1 MAFAG
6 VSLIVDGELC
16 DQTMA
21 PIDARADRGYHMLVI
36 EGYSR
41 SKDTPPTGEYIKSRP
56 FLVGGHRWR
65 IDYYPNG
72 FDEDDEEFIA
82 VFLVRDEDVEGQEVK
97 AQAVFSFIDQPE
109 FRMSTRVRKCQI
121 PAHRRHGEKQFIRR
135 DTLEASSHL
144 KDDSFIIR
152 CDVVVINAPAD
163 ASTDKVAGETP
174 PSDMQ
179 SHLSNLL
186 LSDEGADITF
196 KVGGQTFPAH
206 RCVLAAR
213 SSVFKEQLFGA
224 TTVTKSNIVEIND
237 MEAEIFYALLVF
249 IYTDSFPDWDRLEDE
264 EDDESGEE
272 EEGYE
277 LADEYA
283 MWLLQLI
290 EAADRYALQRLKLIC
305 AEQLVEYTD
314 MDRVADIIVVA
325 ERRQCRLLKD
335 SCVEL
340 IKSHSSLYTVFT
352 VDSLDQII
360 RTCSPSVLN
369 ELLSKFAT

>member
-72 FDEDDEEFIA
+72 FEEDDEEFIA

-196 KVGGQTFPAH
+196 K
-206 RCVLAAR
+206 
-213 SSVFKEQLFGA
+213 
-224 TTVTKSNIVEIND
+224 
-237 MEAEIFYALLVF
+237 
-249 IYTDSFPDWDRLEDE
+249 
-264 EDDESGEE
+264 
-272 EEGYE
+272 
-277 LADEYA
+277 
-283 MWLLQLI
+283 LI
-290 EAADRYALQRLKLIC
+290 EAADMYDLQRLKLIC
-305 AEQLVEYTD
+305 AEQLVEYTY
-314 MDRVADIIVVA
+314 MGRVADIIVLA
-325 ERRQCRLLKD
+325 ERRRCRLLKD
-335 SCVEL
+335 FCVEL

>member
-1 MAFAG
+1 
-6 VSLIVDGELC
+6 
-16 DQTMA
+16 
-21 PIDARADRGYHMLVI
+21 
-36 EGYSR
+36 
-41 SKDTPPTGEYIKSRP
+41 
-56 FLVGGHRWR
+56 
-65 IDYYPNG
+65 
-72 FDEDDEEFIA
+72 
-82 VFLVRDEDVEGQEVK
+82 
-97 AQAVFSFIDQPE
+97 
-109 FRMSTRVRKCQI
+109 
-121 PAHRRHGEKQFIRR
+121 
-135 DTLEASSHL
+135 
-144 KDDSFIIR
+144 
-152 CDVVVINAPAD
+152 
-163 ASTDKVAGETP
+163 
-174 PSDMQ
+174 
-179 SHLSNLL
+179 
-186 LSDEGADITF
+186 
-196 KVGGQTFPAH
+196 
-206 RCVLAAR
+206 
-213 SSVFKEQLFGA
+213 
-224 TTVTKSNIVEIND
+224 VTKSNIVEIND

>member
-1 MAFAG
+1 
-6 VSLIVDGELC
+6 L
-16 DQTMA
+16 
-21 PIDARADRGYHMLVI
+21 LVV
-36 EGYSR
+36 EGYTR
-41 SKDTPPTGEYIKSRP
+41 SKNKPSNGQYIKSRP

-65 IDYYPNG
+65 LHYYPNG
-72 FDEDDEEFIA
+72 YKEDDKDFIVVS
-82 VFLVRDEDVEGQEVK
+82 VFLAIDDYVEGQEVN
-97 AQAVFSFIDQPE
+97 AQVVFSFIDQPE
-109 FRMSTRVRKCQI
+109 LRMSTRIRKI
-121 PAHRRHGEKQFIRR
+121 RTLFRRGDGEAKLIRR
-135 DTLEASSHL
+135 DSLQTSRHL
-144 KDDSFIIR
+144 KDDSFVIR
-152 CDVVVINAPAD
+152 CDIVVSKAPAD
-163 ASTDKVAGETP
+163 TSTTDKGVGTTASFVDIS
-174 PSDMQ
+174 PSNMQ
-179 SHLSNLL
+179 NHLSKLL
-186 LSDEGADITF
+186 LSDDGADITF
-196 KVGGQTFPAH
+196 EVSGETFPAH

-213 SSVFKEQLFGA
+213 SSVFKEQLFCGTSMTNA
-224 TTVTKSNIVEIND
+224 NIVEIND
-237 MEAEIFYALLVF
+237 MEAKIFYALLVF